1 MNTTDQ
7 IKTNLIS
14 RIKAINDID
23 VLKALQL
30 YFENTEQEPYQLSA
44 EQKNALAEGED
55 QIKRG
60 ECSSHESVMQEM
72 REWLSKK

>member
-1 MNTTDQ
+1 MNATDQ

-30 YFENTEQEPYQLSA
+30 YFETTDQEPYQLSA
-44 EQKNALAEGED
+44 DQKNAIA
-55 QIKRG
+55 
-60 ECSSHESVMQEM
+60 
-72 REWLSKK
+72 

>member
-14 RIKAINDID
+14 RIKVSNDIE

-30 YFENTEQEPYQLSA
+30 YFETSDQEPYQLSA
-44 EQKNALAEGED
+44 EQKNAIVKGED
-55 QIKRG
+55 EIKRG
-60 ECSSHESVMQEM
+60 ERSSHESVMQEM